1 VLCLCP
7 EQLTIEEQ
15 KEVRDQLGSRRIA
28 FTVLPACDSPSYN
41 ILSEHLREAEQ
52 VALAAR
58 EVSGAVLV
66 QCWGGCN
73 RAPTVGTA
81 LLMCLERRPLV
92 DACGAVQAVRG
103 EILTN
108 QSFRRQ
114 LLQLAVEEGLLEEE
128 TLPAQLPCD
137 RGRSYRWDTDVVEE
151 FLHLLHVSIVTGD
164 RLSYRDST
172 GKSFG
177 QHLADMAWKPGL
189 RHRHTTLV
197 RRWVLAKLLLS
208 ELE

>member
-1 VLCLCP
+1 M
-7 EQLTIEEQ
+7 EEQ
-15 KEVRDQLGSRRIA
+15 KELRDQLGCRDIA
-28 FTVLPACDSPSYN
+28 FTVLPACDSPCYK
-41 ILSEHLREAEQ
+41 ILSGHLEEAQQ
-52 VALAAR
+52 VAEAAR
-58 EVSGAVLV
+58 EVHGAVLV

-81 LLMCLERRPLV
+81 LLMRLEKTQLV

-103 EILTN
+103 EVLTN
-108 QSFRRQ
+108 KGFRRQ
-114 LLQLAVEEGLLEEE
+114 LLQLAVEEGLLEDE
-128 TLPAQLPCD
+128 TLPAQLPCGH
-137 RGRSYRWDTDVVEE
+137 GRPYRWDTDVVEE
-151 FLHLLHVSIVTGD
+151 FLHLLHVSIVAGD

-177 QHLADMAWKPGL
+177 QHLAEVAWKPSL
-189 RHRHTTLV
+189 RHRHTKLV